1 MWLVTQ
7 FLTNFIYKITKA
19 ESVKKHIGENCLL
32 DLCTTISHKVMA
44 AIFQDGGH
52 FQHGTDFLDSFFQ
65 ACAILIILV
74 LNNRFFTIQIL
85 NFDFRNSVKAYFT
98 KYETKS

>member
-7 FLTNFIYKITKA
+7 FLTKIIYKITKA

-44 AIFQDGGH
+44 AIFQDGAISSMEL
-52 FQHGTDFLDSFFQ
+52 TFLIVFSK
-65 ACAILIILV
+65 LV
-74 LNNRFFTIQIL
+74 RF
-85 NFDFRNSVKAYFT
+85 
-98 KYETKS
+98 